1 MDEFWNRLLQEARA
15 VQASDLHLTAGAPPL
30 VRLQG
35 GLTTLATQA
44 VLTAEITARLL
55 RFLINE
61 DQWQQFCQFG
71 ELDLI
76 YAVENNRYRIHAF
89 QQHEGTALAVRLIP
103 DMLPT
108 LAQLGHSEVLR
119 QLVCKRRGLVI
130 ICGPT
135 GCGKSTTLAAM
146 VHQINCERCCHVIT
160 LEEPIEYLHT
170 HRRSIVNQREIPQ
183 DTPSFSQGLR
193 AALREDP
200 DVILVGEMRDSE
212 TMQTVLTAAET
223 GHLVLTTLHTNEA
236 AQALDR
242 IVDGFPPYQQQQVR
256 QQLSMVLEA
265 VVAQQ
270 LLPLLEG
277 HGRVAAMEILL
288 ATPAVRSLIRE
299 GKTHQL
305 LSVMQTNGK
314 LGMQTM
320 DMAVTTLWRKRL
332 ISRETA
338 CAGVKDMNLL

>member
-1 MDEFWNRLLQEARA
+1 MIQIWNHLLQEARA
-15 VQASDLHLTAGAPPL
+15 VQASDLHLTTGAPPL

-35 GLTTLATQA
+35 CLSP
-44 VLTAEITARLL
+44 LTAQAALTADMTAGLL
-55 RFLINE
+55 RSFITE
-61 DQWQQFCQFG
+61 EQWQQYCQLR

-76 YAVENNRYRIHAF
+76 YAVAQKRYRIHAF
-89 QQHEGTALAVRLIP
+89 QQHEGAAIAVRLIP
-103 DMLPT
+103 DTLPT
-108 LAQLGHSEVLR
+108 LAQLGHPEVLR
-119 QLVCKRRGLVI
+119 QLAYKRRGLVI

-160 LEEPIEYLHT
+160 LEAPIEYVHT
-170 HRRSIVNQREIPQ
+170 HRSSIVNQREVPR
-183 DTPSFSQGLR
+183 DTPTFPQGLR

-200 DVILVGEMRDSE
+200 DVILVGEMRDAE

-223 GHLVLTTLHTNEA
+223 GHLVLATLHTNEA

-242 IVDGFPPYQQQQVR
+242 IIDGFPPHQQQQVR

-270 LLPLLEG
+270 LLPLLAG
-277 HGRVAAMEILL
+277 QGRVAALEILL
-288 ATPAVRSLIRE
+288 ATPAVRTLIRE

-314 LGMQTM
+314 MGMQTM
-320 DMAVTTLWRKRL
+320 AMAITALWRKRL
-332 ISRETA
+332 IARETA
-338 CAGVKDMNLL
+338 CAEVKDLDLL

>member
-1 MDEFWNRLLQEARA
+1 MGEFWNRLLQEARA
-15 VQASDLHLTAGAPPL
+15 VQASDLHLTPGAPPL

-35 GLTTLATQA
+35 GLTPMATQA
-44 VLTAEITARLL
+44 VLTAEMTARVLQS
-55 RFLINE
+55 FINE
-61 DQWQQFCQFG
+61 EQWQQFCQLG

-76 YAVENNRYRIHAF
+76 YAVEKKRYRIHAF

-103 DMLPT
+103 ETLPT

-119 QLVCKRRGLVI
+119 QLACKRQGLVI

-160 LEEPIEYLHT
+160 LEEPIEYLHA
-170 HRRSIVNQREIPQ
+170 HRLSIVNQREVPR

-200 DVILVGEMRDSE
+200 DVILVGEMRDAE

-223 GHLVLTTLHTNEA
+223 GHLVLATLHTNEA

-242 IVDGFPPYQQQQVR
+242 IIDGFPSHQQQQVR

-270 LLPLLEG
+270 LHPLLEG

-320 DMAVTTLWRKRL
+320 DMAVAALWREHL

-338 CAGVKDMNLL
+338 CAGVKNRDLL